1 MAIVGEDLDKYV
13 WEQIIARQEF
23 LGNANKTDNNLVFFN
38 AKTSWVKLAS
48 GVFLEDSKAIELAS
62 TTGGVQFIK
71 GMGLAKNHILSSG
84 LSSFNS
90 STKSLQQRGG
100 LNTSNISNNS
110 YDITPEFGIVPMP
123 GLKDVS
129 IKSLNRGS
137 LKKARVKLRVEN
149 YQQLQIIDTLY
160 LRLGYTLLLEWGN
173 SIYLSKDQKLIK
185 PTPTFL
191 EETFFNLGKNQSYL
205 NLLPQ
210 IEKLRDSSNGN
221 YDGFIGKVSNFDW
234 NFNEDGSY
242 DINLELISLGDVIE
256 SLKSNVV
263 LDKST
268 NSFIKSLTG
277 GGNSFILSDLN
288 NTVNAYR
295 DSNSLFSLLYLYKYQ
310 NKSTVG
316 SNTYNMSEGLCIS
329 SVKNGTS
336 FENYFIGDVCTPGTA
351 ATLTTSQYDINFSIT
366 LGYGNGGAQGI
377 IVTTP
382 QPSALQELKSDSGEL
397 LGYIEYPR
405 TIQIDIRIKNA
416 DSSLIDPNTGLNAFI
431 ENLKSQT
438 AQPTDVTYTI
448 SGGGPNEKII
458 QSEASGGLSFVDLK
472 DSILPSFSS
481 DPNTS
486 TPAGINERK
495 QLLDGFGATDIERL
509 FAKYEYVPIMLAKEN
524 GDLVNEATEYTDYQ
538 RVGFVPGKYKIK
550 KVSRYYTQQIT
561 QQGNETKDKLDLQ
574 DLYDTNYK
582 KLARF
587 GSGTKIQSFTSNLFG
602 AKVKTKYS
610 YTPTVSLAG
619 TTVPNPLIDA
629 QKKIYGGPSTKV
641 DVVRLYTNSGGVS
654 SMKYYIRFKHLLD
667 LLKTDVLSRVDAKSS
682 TYEDNPSII
691 DINTQDDPTKTTG
704 KNRFKSFMQYKPNI
718 SSYLPSDCIVRNSLY
733 PDLTDTTT
741 YLNQFAKDNGSK
753 QNSKGLEK
761 FVFSNT
767 QGPGAKGQYCNSM
780 NIYLSFDFVGDLLQS
795 NLDDK
800 LNLSIYSFIKGIC
813 SGINKSFG
821 GINNLEPVVDE
832 TTNILSIVDSS
843 KNNSKDFDKYKI
855 NPFGLANSKT
865 QGSFV
870 RDIGLKTAITPQ
882 YATMVTV
889 GATAGGYVKGT
900 EATAFA
906 NWNKGIVDRF
916 NTGLVPANKNSTS
929 GTGQLQDSIDLFT
942 TIFTGDLSY
951 FGVSGFGNKTKISSG
966 VNDYLVD
973 LIFDDGLASKN
984 LNIAT
989 EYFKAYPVINRAN
1002 GDGGNIGFIPFNVS
1016 LKMDGISGIKIYNK
1030 IELDTRFLPPNYTDS
1045 LNFIVTGVDHK
1056 LSNNDWETSLNLT
1069 LIPNPTTKYA
1079 KTKSSGITFNVP
1091 SGGAPGVY
1099 TAINNADAMTDSN
1112 LWIYLA
1118 WQQGPGGAAQHYDIA
1133 NGTRTS
1139 YGINVS
1145 NITGNWPPGKIASN
1159 GVNASNIATYY
1170 STDPKSLA
1178 QAFIEV
1184 WKSFYDGKIAT
1195 KVTNFQSG
1203 INTGKTERN
1212 GITYLEISSI
1222 FNEVAATGQITY
1234 NNLVNFAAIENNYNV
1249 DSATVTGNTTYRGMF
1264 QINKNSS
1271 DFSPILTATNDG
1283 PGYTSGFTK
1292 YWKNGDY
1299 IRKVYPFIGKF
1310 FNSFKSNSSSW
1321 STNNP

>member
-191 EETFFNLGKNQSYL
+191 EETFFNLGRNQSYL

-268 NSFIKSLTG
+268 TSFIKALTG
-277 GGNSFILSDLN
+277 GGTSIILSDLD

-310 NKSTVG
+310 NRSTG
-316 SNTYNMSEGLCIS
+316 LTGYGYDTSNGLCIS
-329 SVKNGTS
+329 SIKNGTS
-336 FENYFIGDVCTPGTA
+336 FENYFIGDVCTPGSSSPIST
-351 ATLTTSQYDINFSIT
+351 TLYDITLELT
-366 LGYGNGGAQGI
+366 LGYADIQTNPNN
-377 IVTTP
+377 TTP
-382 QPSALQELKSDSGEL
+382 AYSDYIKYYDI
-397 LGYIEYPR
+397 GYIKYPNPIKI
-405 TIQIDIRIKNA
+405 TMTVKNA
-416 DSSLIDPNTGLNAFI
+416 TTSLLDPNTGLNELVANI
-431 ENLKSQT
+431 KLSPT
-438 AQPTDVTYTI
+438 QPADF
-448 SGGGPNEKII
+448 
-458 QSEASGGLSFVDLK
+458 SFVVHGVPSWSTVGTDLK
-472 DSILPSFSS
+472 YEDIRDVILPIL
-481 DPNTS
+481 DS
-486 TPAGINERK
+486 TPLVVNGISMNSRDDFFNKPQGSGRNEF
-495 QLLDGFGATDIERL
+495 QNL
-509 FAKYEYVPIMLAKEN
+509 
-524 GDLVNEATEYTDYQ
+524 
-538 RVGFVPGKYKIK
+538 
-550 KVSRYYTQQIT
+550 
-561 QQGNETKDKLDLQ
+561 
-574 DLYDTNYK
+574 YK
-582 KLARF
+582 KLAEYGF
-587 GSGTKIQSFTSNLFG
+587 VPVLLSTPEPQSKQLVNTPSSFATSKSYYGSEPYTYKLVSEFYTDKNDSQGTNNRLNIKDLYPSKGRLSFAQKQLQGLGTQSPPLIPPQVVG
-602 AKVKTKYS
+602 KYL
-610 YTPTVSLAG
+610 YNPIVSLAG

-667 LLKTDVLSRVDAKSS
+667 LLKTDVLSRVDAKSI

-718 SSYLPSDCIVRNSLY
+718 SSYLPSDCIVQNTLY

-753 QNSKGLEK
+753 NNSKSLEK
-761 FVFSNT
+761 FVFKNP
-767 QGPGAKGQYCNSM
+767 QGQYCNSM

-882 YATMVTV
+882 YATMITV

-916 NTGLVPANKNSTS
+916 NTGLIPANKNSTS
-929 GTGQLQDSIDLFT
+929 GGSQLQDSIDLFT

-951 FGVSGFGNKTKISSG
+951 FGVSGLNKQQITS
-966 VNDYLVD
+966 NDYFTELT
-973 LIFDDGLASKN
+973 FDDGLASKN

-989 EYFKAYPVINRAN
+989 EYFKAYPAYQLQQKNK
-1002 GDGGNIGFIPFNVS
+1002 DGGNIGFIPFNVS

-1030 IELDTRFLPPNYTDS
+1030 IELDTRFLPPNYSDS

-1069 LIPNPTTKYA
+1069 LIPNPITKYS
-1079 KTKSSGITFNVP
+1079 KTKSSGIAFNVP

-1099 TAINNADAMTDSN
+1099 TAINNASAMTDSN

-1212 GITYLEISSI
+1212 GITYLEISSV
-1222 FNEVAATGQITY
+1222 FNEVASTGQITY

-1299 IRKVYPFIGKF
+1299 IRKVYPFIGQF